1 MSLFLVGREGWDAK
15 ASQQLRAAAELDGLT
30 FVTTLDRAS
39 DLNRLLDALPGS
51 MRINPNGPP
60 R

>member
-1 MSLFLVGREGWDAK
+1 VTLE
-15 ASQQLRAAAELDGLT
+15 GLT

-51 MRINPNGPP
+51 MRVNPGGPSTQ